1 MILLDARMVGPR
13 PHGIARYALGL
24 VPALHELMNAASN
37 SFEWTTSPHRR
48 SPSTSPLAQLA
59 PLTALI
65 APGVPPDSPL
75 RAVPTVETRVPLYSG
90 REQILLPPLIRQLAP
105 DLLHSLTYTAPLA
118 SPAPVIPTIHDLIHL
133 HFPEHH
139 GALHRL
145 YYTHVVGPV
154 ARRAPCVITVSAAS
168 ADAIAERLR
177 VERER
182 IVITPLGAD
191 PRFLAAGDEDAERVR
206 ALRNLPSDFLLYVG
220 NERPH
225 KNAAGAIRIRE
236 TLAREHKHDLP
247 LVLVGVTSAAIAAA
261 VERTGARATS
271 STAASGGGSVIPLRD
286 VADSEL
292 PGIYRAAR
300 ALLMPS
306 LAEGFGLP
314 ALEAMAAGT
323 PVVAARQGGL
333 PEVVGDAGLL
343 ADSTDEPAFAAAL
356 ARVLSDERLSA
367 TLRER
372 GRARAASFTWQ
383 STARRTLDAYRAAL
397 EELGGRA

>member
-24 VPALHELMNAASN
+24 VPALHELVSAAS
-37 SFEWTTSPHRR
+37 SAAASSAPRSASP
-48 SPSTSPLAQLA
+48 LA

-75 RAVPTVETRVPLYSG
+75 RAIPAVETRVPLYSA
-90 REQILLPPLIRQLAP
+90 REQFLLPHLIRGLAP

-133 HFPEHH
+133 RFPEHH
-139 GALHRL
+139 SAIHRL

-154 ARRAPCVITVSAAS
+154 ARRAPRVITVSEAS

-182 IVITPLGAD
+182 IVVTPLGAD
-191 PRFLAAGDEDAERVR
+191 PGFLAASNEDAERVR
-206 ALRNLPSDFLLYVG
+206 ARRNLPRDFILYVG

-236 TLAREHKHDLP
+236 TLAREHKLDLP
-247 LVLVGVTSAAIAAA
+247 LVLVGVASA
-261 VERTGARATS
+261 
-271 STAASGGGSVIPLRD
+271 GGSTTPLHD

-306 LAEGFGLP
+306 LDEGFGLP

-323 PVVAARQGGL
+323 PVVAARQGGI

-343 ADSTDEPAFAAAL
+343 EDPTNEPAFAAAA
-356 ARVLSDERLSA
+356 ARVLSDGQLAA

-372 GRARAASFTWQ
+372 GRARAASFTWR

-397 EELGGRA
+397 EELRGGA

>member
-24 VPALHELMNAASN
+24 VPALHELVSAAS
-37 SFEWTTSPHRR
+37 SAAASSAPRSASP
-48 SPSTSPLAQLA
+48 LA

-75 RAVPTVETRVPLYSG
+75 RAIPAVETRVPLYSA
-90 REQILLPPLIRQLAP
+90 REQFLLPHLIRGLAP
-105 DLLHSLTYTAPLA
+105 DLLHCLTYAAPLA

-133 HFPEHH
+133 RFPEHH
-139 GALHRL
+139 SAIHRL

-154 ARRAPCVITVSAAS
+154 ARRAARVITVSEAS

-182 IVITPLGAD
+182 IVVTPLGAD
-191 PRFLAAGDEDAERVR
+191 PGFLAASDEDAERVR
-206 ALRNLPSDFLLYVG
+206 ARRNLPRDFILYVG

-236 TLAREHKHDLP
+236 TLAREHKLDLP
-247 LVLVGVTSAAIAAA
+247 LVLVG
-261 VERTGARATS
+261 
-271 STAASGGGSVIPLRD
+271 AASAGGSTIALHD

-306 LAEGFGLP
+306 LDEGFGLP

-323 PVVAARQGGL
+323 PVIAARQGGV
-333 PEVVGDAGLL
+333 PEVVGDAGLVED
-343 ADSTDEPAFAAAL
+343 ATNEPAFAAAA
-356 ARVLSDERLSA
+356 ARVLSDSQLAA

-372 GRARAASFTWQ
+372 GRVRAASFTWR
-383 STARRTLDAYRAAL
+383 STARRTLDAYRGAL
-397 EELGGRA
+397 EEA

>member
-24 VPALHELMNAASN
+24 VPALHELVSAAS
-37 SFEWTTSPHRR
+37 SAAASSAPRSASP
-48 SPSTSPLAQLA
+48 LA

-75 RAVPTVETRVPLYSG
+75 RAIPAVETRVPLYSA
-90 REQILLPPLIRQLAP
+90 REQFLLPHLIRGLAP
-105 DLLHSLTYTAPLA
+105 DLLHSLTYAAPLA

-133 HFPEHH
+133 RFPEHH
-139 GALHRL
+139 SAIHRL
-145 YYTHVVGPV
+145 YYTHVVGPL
-154 ARRAPCVITVSAAS
+154 ARRAPRVITVSEAS

-182 IVITPLGAD
+182 IVVTPLGAD
-191 PRFLAAGDEDAERVR
+191 PGFLAASDEDAERVR
-206 ALRNLPSDFLLYVG
+206 ARRNLPCDFILYVG

-236 TLAREHKHDLP
+236 TLAREHKLDLP
-247 LVLVGVTSAAIAAA
+247 LVLVGVAHTVIAAIAEKAGI
-261 VERTGARATS
+261 RTTSLGATRP
-271 STAASGGGSVIPLRD
+271 GGAILALHD

-306 LAEGFGLP
+306 LDEGFGLP

-323 PVVAARQGGL
+323 PVVAARQGGI

-343 ADSTDEPAFAAAL
+343 EDPTNEPAFAAAA
-356 ARVLSDERLSA
+356 ARVLSDGQLAA

-372 GRARAASFTWQ
+372 GRARAASFTWR

-397 EELGGRA
+397 EELRGGA